1 MSEHHHTH
9 ESNHRH
15 DLQPNS
21 QMCFVCG
28 VSNPIGLKSR
38 FYSVGENQVELR
50 LTFTDSYQGYP
61 GITHGGIIA
70 TILDETMGRA
80 VLASNSERLMMTAK
94 MEVKY
99 RLPVPLNTEILFRG
113 VVTKDK
119 GRIAQA
125 EGYAILPDG
134 SIAVEAIGTLMQI
147 PPEKL
152 TEMNT
157 PEVGW
162 RIYEDYEIN

>member
-1 MSEHHHTH
+1 MSEHHHAD
-9 ESNHRH
+9 ELDHRH
-15 DLQPNS
+15 ELQPSS

-38 FYSVGENQVELR
+38 FYSVGDNQVELR
-50 LTFTDSYQGYP
+50 LTFTDPYQGYP

-80 VLASNSERLMMTAK
+80 VLASSLERLMMTAK
-94 MEVKY
+94 MEIKY
-99 RLPVPLNTEILFRG
+99 RLSVPLNTEILFRG
-113 VVTKDK
+113 IVTKDK

-134 SIAVEAIGTLMQI
+134 SIAVEANGTLMQI
-147 PPEKL
+147 PTEKL
-152 TEMNT
+152 SEMNT
-157 PEVGW
+157 AEVGW
-162 RIYEDYEIN
+162 RIYEDHEIE